1 VKLKYFF
8 ILFLSFFINDVFA
21 KRVALV
27 IGNDGYQY
35 VSKLQKAKNDADAMA
50 KELRE
55 AGFTVSIGKDVNYRA
70 MVRLIEVFLNG
81 VNGGDDVV
89 IFYAGHGIQLKNGSY
104 LLPIDIEAETEGQIE
119 KTSYGLN
126 DLAEKLSETKANF
139 SLIIVDACRDNPIK
153 SKGRSVG
160 NSKGLNA
167 IEPAKGQMIVYS
179 ASRGQTALDRLSEN
193 DPNPNGL
200 FTREFISR
208 MRKDSVKV
216 EDIVREVQDAVET
229 LAKTVGHE
237 QRPAL
242 YNESRGAFY
251 FANSSVGTN
260 SSTLVKPIQSQISSA
275 SSHKALIDKSDN
287 TQELIGLY
295 RGSIDESDRLNASNK
310 IIELNKSSYRAP
322 FYFDQTVQTQE
333 NYFVIPTSY
342 KKIPND
348 RVLLTFFTRKIQN
361 FLIFKTKNELVSHG
375 VFDCKNKQAGVHLL
389 SKVVDDKQLPPEIFG
404 NPELMRLL
412 NAPAGSI
419 FDHLIQFA
427 CNPYGLQPIVPSDKF
442 ESSDWVFAFN
452 TNESD
457 QVFFNKALVRKYG
470 SYSDVALKTVFKTHK
485 RVDYSE
491 KPTAYLLQR
500 FRLDCPKKLVSIDS
514 ESLSSELI
522 LTGKSV
528 AYGSGEFQQIKE
540 GTTGDL
546 AYDLGCKR

>member
-1 VKLKYFF
+1 
-8 ILFLSFFINDVFA
+8 
-21 KRVALV
+21 
-27 IGNDGYQY
+27 
-35 VSKLQKAKNDADAMA
+35 
-50 KELRE
+50 
-55 AGFTVSIGKDVNYRA
+55 
-70 MVRLIEVFLNG
+70 
-81 VNGGDDVV
+81 
-89 IFYAGHGIQLKNGSY
+89 
-104 LLPIDIEAETEGQIE
+104 
-119 KTSYGLN
+119 
-126 DLAEKLSETKANF
+126 
-139 SLIIVDACRDNPIK
+139 
-153 SKGRSVG
+153 
-160 NSKGLNA
+160 
-167 IEPAKGQMIVYS
+167 
-179 ASRGQTALDRLSEN
+179 
-193 DPNPNGL
+193 
-200 FTREFISR
+200 
-208 MRKDSVKV
+208 
-216 EDIVREVQDAVET
+216 
-229 LAKTVGHE
+229 
-237 QRPAL
+237 
-242 YNESRGAFY
+242 
-251 FANSSVGTN
+251 
-260 SSTLVKPIQSQISSA
+260 
-275 SSHKALIDKSDN
+275 
-287 TQELIGLY
+287 
-295 RGSIDESDRLNASNK
+295 LNASNK

-342 KKIPND
+342 KKISND